1 MRKRPRPPP
10 QADPVPL
17 AHHIPAHVPAH
28 LVAGFD
34 FRNDP
39 AYRADPWG
47 RMRTLD
53 RAPDIFWSPDLG
65 GYWVVTRGPLIEEVF
80 ADHERFSVRSLSV
93 PPVEHPPFLIP
104 NSLEPPE
111 HGKYRRI
118 FSQKMFSPRALG
130 SMEADARAMT
140 RALLTGF
147 EKRGHCEFVSE
158 FSRVLPIDMFLKMM
172 GVDPARRDDFLPWV
186 QAVFRGETAEEIGGG
201 FVASAGFL
209 GDWLDRELADRHGA
223 KSGHMLRAMLDS
235 KVDGRPLSR
244 DEMLSMSMMLFL
256 GGLDTVTSQST
267 HVFHFL
273 ATQPAHRQSLIENP
287 ERIPTAIEE
296 MLRRFGI
303 SHIGRVVAKDQDFHG
318 VALKAGDPIIASTS
332 LAGIDGT
339 AFADPLAVQFDRFA
353 EKPRH
358 WAFGAGPHLCPGAH
372 LARVQLKVMCE
383 ELLPRLKNLRLQD
396 GAAIRYLGGAT
407 LMLEAL
413 PVAWDA

>member
-1 MRKRPRPPP
+1 VP
-10 QADPVPL
+10 AATPL
-17 AHHIPAHVPAH
+17 AGSVPAHVPDR

-34 FRNDP
+34 FRNDA

-47 RMRTLD
+47 RMRELSSL
-53 RAPDIFWSPDLG
+53 PDIFWSSDLG
-65 GYWVVTRGPLIEEVF
+65 GYWVVTRGELIEEVF
-80 ADHERFSVRSLSV
+80 SDHERFSVRSLSV

-130 SMEADARAMT
+130 SMEQDT
-140 RALLTGF
+140 RATARRLLAGF
-147 EKRGHCEFVSE
+147 EKTGRCEFVGE
-158 FSRVLPIDMFLKMM
+158 FARILPIETFLAMM

-186 QAVFRGETAEEIGGG
+186 QAVFRGESAEEIGGG

-209 GDWLDRELADRHGA
+209 AEWLDRELADRESP

-235 KVDGRPLSR
+235 EVDGRPLSR

-273 ATQPAHRQSLIENP
+273 ATQPTHCRSLASNP
-287 ERIPTAIEE
+287 ALIPKAIEE

-318 VALKAGDPIIASTS
+318 VAMKEGDPIIASTA

-339 AFADPLAVQFDRFA
+339 AFADPLAIRFDRFA
-353 EKPRH
+353 GKPRH

-396 GAAIRYLGGAT
+396 GARISYLGGAT
-407 LMLEAL
+407 LMLKEL
-413 PVAWDA
+413 PLAWDAA

>member
-1 MRKRPRPPP
+1 MQ
-10 QADPVPL
+10 QAG
-17 AHHIPAHVPAH
+17 AIPAHVPDR

-47 RMRTLD
+47 RMRDL
-53 RAPDIFWSPDLG
+53 AALPDIFWSPDLG
-65 GYWVVTRGPLIEEVF
+65 GYWVVTRGELIEKVF

-118 FSQKMFSPRALG
+118 FSQRMFSPRALG

-140 RALLTGF
+140 RALLAGF
-147 EKRGHCEFVSE
+147 EKRGQCEFVSE
-158 FSRVLPIDMFLKMM
+158 FARVLPIDMFLKMM

-209 GDWLDRELADRHGA
+209 ADWLDRELSDRTGT
-223 KSGHMLRAMLDS
+223 KSGHMLRAMLGS
-235 KVDGRPLSR
+235 EVEGRPLTR

-273 ATQPAHRQSLIENP
+273 ATQPVHCRSLVANPSLIP
-287 ERIPTAIEE
+287 KAIEE

-303 SHIGRVVAKDQDFHG
+303 SHIGRVVAKDQEFHG
-318 VALKAGDPIIASTS
+318 VAMKEGDPIIASTA
-332 LAGIDGT
+332 LAGIDAS
-339 AFADPLAVQFDRFA
+339 AFSDPLAVKFDRFA
-353 EKPRH
+353 GKPHH

-383 ELLPRLKNLRLQD
+383 ELLPRLPNLRLQE
-396 GAAIRYLGGAT
+396 GAEISYLGGAT
-407 LMLEAL
+407 LMLKEL
-413 PVAWDA
+413 PLAWDV